1 MIHLCNII
9 IKSFLFIFRL
19 RKRTEKEVTLPN
31 ETLGMETVGHKAN
44 MGFDNAIYT
53 PAFTA

>member
-1 MIHLCNII
+1 M
-9 IKSFLFIFRL
+9 FILRL

-31 ETLGMETVGHKAN
+31 ETLGMETVSNKAN

-53 PAFTA
+53 PAFKA